1 MEFNIL
7 NQLSIENLSMS
18 FQNSSFYGWES
29 THPLT
34 KEEERR
40 EGIYVHKQPERAH
53 GPMRE
58 ISDQEI
64 LKRRYQHVLW
74 CRSFKDW
81 AHIH

>member
-7 NQLSIENLSMS
+7 DQLSIENLSMS
-18 FQNSSFYGWES
+18 FQNSSFYGWEG

-40 EGIYVHKQPERAH
+40 EGIYVHTQPERAH

-58 ISDQEI
+58 ISDHKI
-64 LKRRYQHVLW
+64 WKKRYQHVLC